1 MGTNLVDA
9 KRLLELS
16 AGLGA
21 LTLVTT
27 YLVSTTNGRVA
38 PFIPII
44 SEMPFAEPESSLFSA
59 GLTVSIFCFILL
71 AQTFHRIFGPI
82 AREAGGNYESWNDLI
97 RIMASFGGVCGIITV
112 NFHWNIHPVLHGVTA
127 GVLFTSFLIW
137 GTFANHL
144 LEKSGRGDNT
154 RRLAIYLG
162 WGFFLFMIIFSAL
175 DSQKLVED
183 GHGFFYRLDNP
194 PTVDQDR
201 SIYLNLT
208 ALCEWGMAFSFYIAA
223 FTYRKE
229 LEGTSI

>member
-144 LEKSGRGDNT
+144 L
-154 RRLAIYLG
+154 
-162 WGFFLFMIIFSAL
+162 
-175 DSQKLVED
+175 
-183 GHGFFYRLDNP
+183 
-194 PTVDQDR
+194 
-201 SIYLNLT
+201 
-208 ALCEWGMAFSFYIAA
+208 
-223 FTYRKE
+223 
-229 LEGTSI
+229 

>member
-1 MGTNLVDA
+1 MGNNLVDA

-27 YLVSTTNGRVA
+27 YLVSTTSGRVA
-38 PFIPII
+38 AFIPIL
-44 SEMPFAEPESSLFSA
+44 SELPFAEPVSSLCSA
-59 GLTVSIFCFILL
+59 GLSVSIFCFILL
-71 AQTFHRIFGPI
+71 TQTFHRIFGPM

-154 RRLAIYLG
+154 RRLAVYLG
-162 WGFFLFMIIFSAL
+162 WGFYLFMVIFSAL
-175 DSQKLVED
+175 DSQELVED

-194 PTVDQDR
+194 PTVDQER
-201 SIYLNLT
+201 STYLNLT
-208 ALCEWGMAFSFYIAA
+208 ALCEWGMVFSFYIAA